1 MTAITISRKI
11 LKITAIIVAIL
22 AGILVSFHFWFIN
35 HAEDLLADLV
45 KKQSHGKLQLEVEK
59 FRFNWFKK
67 KMELRRA
74 VFYTTNDSSAT
85 KGYRIEVD
93 QLQLR
98 LKSLYAVIADK
109 KFLIDSL
116 KLINPT
122 ITVTNLRAPDS
133 TDAVK
138 QEHASLAQE
147 MGKVYNSIRDVMKV
161 LEVDRFVIGN
171 GQFVLINKINPLPDS
186 KPVVVSKIN
195 LRVDN
200 FRVDS
205 AAGTSQQKILFSD
218 NVSLQTTNQDIYF
231 PDGRHRLSFR
241 NFRVNL
247 QNRLAEFDSCTITA
261 RKGDSDSSSFT
272 VFFDKLK
279 MTNIDFDTLYRAEVI
294 KADSVY
300 CVNPQFRL
308 NVNLKEKALNASP
321 KLDEILLQLAGNLH
335 LKYAVVENGSFDINI
350 KRKGHPSSFISDHN
364 NFEVAGLRV
373 HKSSPKPVT
382 VERFAMGIR
391 NYENFLRDS
400 SLSIQF
406 DSILLYSNRVSLA
419 NFVFREYKSGN
430 ASNRIG
436 MPQFELYG
444 LSWDDLVFSR
454 NVKAEQLVLYKPVIN
469 YTIKPKKGKTTDV
482 FGAFEEVN
490 RLLQLNN
497 LNIIDG
503 QVNLDFPNN
512 ARLKLDNVTS
522 FVSAKQLV
530 KSKNISSIRSSVNT
544 LMFTDG
550 QFTMSDLKI
559 DIKDAVLSNKS
570 NEVQAASIAINQ
582 KNKLD
587 IQANNILINSVLIDE
602 VSRAV
607 TVNDVKWSS
616 ATIKVKSLKA
626 SSSKESMPLVINRIK
641 GQNTKVAIQSGQQDV
656 SFFIEEIN
664 AAQLS
669 SEGNRWRTQ
678 KLNIAGNNL
687 VGKQGNN
694 VLSVER
700 FKLSDNLP
708 SQLQHVLYRFHSNK
722 DSMLV
727 KIPLIRTIA
736 DISGMIE
743 GRLNIQSL
751 DISQPDIRAHF
762 AAREE
767 DADEPELSAWPKIHV
782 EQMKVQHPLINMTMH
797 SSKGNSRFEWK
808 GKENNYIELQKIV
821 TDSNELQGMK
831 AGKIAFI
838 LDGLMVTNSKGKTFN
853 TKQGNIDAW
862 LENVYI
868 RRNDAGAW
876 DWKGKLGNLT
886 ANHFTFD
893 SLDKLGGRLEV
904 ESAKLSNLY
913 ISSSLLLNMYELV
926 KRNTSFTLKETTG
939 SYQNQQN
946 RFTWSN
952 LRFDKTIHSLG
963 LDSFSYVPMLT
974 QEEFMRTHPYQKDY
988 AKLRTGPISIGKVDL
1003 ERYLKDTIV
1012 DLGTITVS
1020 DVLMEDFRDKRM
1032 PRAPGE
1038 IKPLPVKHLAK
1049 LPVRLNVDS
1058 VQLHNA
1064 NIRYGEYNDKTQ
1076 AAGWIHVNRLNALL
1090 TNVRNHGTTVS
1101 DSMTINATA
1110 FLEDSLFTALQVKGS
1125 YTDRLQGFVMKVQ
1138 MGKADLRV
1146 LNDAVGPLAGASL
1159 KSGSLD
1165 TMTMLVK
1172 GNDNVAYGEMLMVY
1186 HDLKVSIAGK
1196 PQQEK
1201 KSFLKGVINSIVNTV
1216 LRNKNTD
1223 RKGVV
1228 FFVRLQDR
1236 SALNYLVKI
1245 TLSGVGSSAGL
1256 GKNKRQL
1263 KRYLRREAKSI
1274 RTAQK

>member
-11 LKITAIIVAIL
+11 LKVTAIIVAIV
-22 AGILVSFHFWFIN
+22 AGILVSFHFWFITL
-35 HAEDLLADLV
+35 AEDLLSDLV
-45 KKQSHGKLQLEVEK
+45 TKQSNGKLALEVEK

-67 KMELRRA
+67 KMELRSA
-74 VFYTTNDSSAT
+74 VFYTTNDSSST
-85 KGYRIEVD
+85 KGYRIEVG

-98 LKSLYAVIADK
+98 LKSLYSVIADK

-116 KLINPT
+116 NLINPT
-122 ITVTNLRAPDS
+122 ITVTNLHAPDS
-133 TDAVK
+133 IDTAK

-147 MGKVYNSIRDVMKV
+147 MGKVYNSIREAMKV

-171 GQFVLINKINPLPDS
+171 GRFVLVNKVNPLPDAM
-186 KPVVVSKIN
+186 PVVVSNIH
-195 LRVDN
+195 LRLDN
-200 FRVDS
+200 FRIDS
-205 AAGTSQQKILFSD
+205 AGGTSQQKILFSD
-218 NVSLQTTNQDIYF
+218 NVALQTTNQDIHF

-241 NFRVNL
+241 NFRINL

-308 NVNLKEKALNASP
+308 NINLKEKTLNAAP

-335 LKYAVVENGSFDINI
+335 LKFAVVENGSFDINI
-350 KRKGHPSSFISDHN
+350 KRRGHPSSFISDHN

-373 HKSSPKPVT
+373 HRSSPKPVT
-382 VERFAMGIR
+382 VERFAMAIR

-406 DSILLYSNRVSLA
+406 DSILLYNNRVSLA

-430 ASNRIG
+430 ANNRVG

-469 YTIKPKKGKTTDV
+469 YTIKPKKGKTADV
-482 FGAFEEVN
+482 FHAFAEVN

-503 QVNLDFPNN
+503 QVNLDFANN
-512 ARLKLDNVTS
+512 AQLKLENVTS

-530 KSKNISSIRSSVNT
+530 KSRNIANIRAAVNT

-550 QFTMSDLKI
+550 HFTMNDLRMHI
-559 DIKDAVLSNKS
+559 RNAVLSNNG
-570 NEVQAASIAINQ
+570 NEVQAASVIIHQ

-602 VSRAV
+602 AKRLV
-607 TVNDVKWSS
+607 TVNDIKWSS
-616 ATIKVKSLKA
+616 ADIKIRDGKRN
-626 SSSKESMPLVINRIK
+626 SSKELQPFVINRIK
-641 GQNTKVAIQSGQQDV
+641 GQNTKVSVQSGQQDI
-656 SFFIEEIN
+656 SFFIQEIN
-664 AAQLS
+664 ANQLS
-669 SEGNRWRTQ
+669 NEGNRWTTQ
-678 KLNIAGNNL
+678 KLNISGNNL
-687 VGKQGNN
+687 TGKQGRNL
-694 VLSVER
+694 LSIHQ
-700 FKLSDNLP
+700 FKLADGLP
-708 SQLQHVLYRFHSNK
+708 SQLQNVLYRFHSNM
-722 DSMLV
+722 DSILV
-727 KIPLIRTIA
+727 KIPLIRSIA
-736 DISGMIE
+736 DISGIIE
-743 GRLNIQSL
+743 GRFNIQSV
-751 DISQPDIRAHF
+751 DITQPDIHAHF
-762 AAREE
+762 VNREE
-767 DADEPELSAWPKIHV
+767 DADEPELSPWPKFQV
-782 EQMKVQHPLINMTMH
+782 EQLKMQHPLISITMH
-797 SSKGNSRFEWK
+797 SPKGNSRFEWK
-808 GKENNYIELQKIV
+808 GKENNYVEVQKLA
-821 TDSNELQGMK
+821 TDSSEAQGMK
-831 AGKIAFI
+831 AGRIAFI
-838 LDGLMVTNSKGKTFN
+838 LDGLIFTNSKGKTFH
-853 TKQGNIDAW
+853 TKRGDLNAW

-886 ANHFTFD
+886 ANHFAFD

-904 ESAKLSNLY
+904 ESARLGNLY
-913 ISSSLLLNMYELV
+913 VSSSLLLNMYELV

-939 SYQNQQN
+939 IYQNKQN
-946 RFTWSN
+946 RFSWNN
-952 LRFDKTIHSLG
+952 LRFDKTTHELQ
-963 LDSFSYVPMLT
+963 LDSFSYIPMQT

-988 AKLRTGPISIGKVDL
+988 ATLRTGPVSIGRVNI

-1012 DLGTITVS
+1012 DLGSITVN
-1020 DVLMEDFRDKRM
+1020 DVQMEDFRDKRM

-1058 VQLHNA
+1058 VQLDNA
-1064 NIRYGEYNDKTQ
+1064 NIKYGEYNEKTQ

-1090 TNVRNHGTTVS
+1090 TNVRNHGTTES
-1101 DSMTINATA
+1101 DSIAIHATA
-1110 FLEDSLFTALQVKGS
+1110 YLEDSLFTALQLKGS
-1125 YTDRLQGFVMKVQ
+1125 YTDKLQGFVMKVQ

-1159 KSGSLD
+1159 KSGVLD
-1165 TMTMLVK
+1165 TMTMLVR

-1228 FFVRLQDR
+1228 FFARLQDR

-1263 KRYLRREAKSI
+1263 KRYLRREAKAV
-1274 RTAQK
+1274 RTTHK